1 MLKLFWFPPSP
12 SRVTFVDSG
21 GTLMPCSPS
30 LAIRLLTVLVMIFL
44 TPGLAFYNLSVDPW
58 TFEPTRYGMQ
68 TTPLRA
74 YAHEVPRCYI
84 QNFGSA
90 VSHPDTNEYAAFL
103 QDTVRVAGR
112 LASSLG
118 VRYDLQTFS
127 TKDLVT
133 NPLWPRAGKVPYNN
147 RNVSPRSDLL
157 TRLVTRSRWWCE
169 RAGSSTRAFPRLIRR
184 PLQPT
189 TVLIRST

>member
-1 MLKLFWFPPSP
+1 MF
-12 SRVTFVDSG
+12 G
-21 GTLMPCSPS
+21 GEY
-30 LAIRLLTVLVMIFL
+30 F
-44 TPGLAFYNLSVDPW
+44 FYNLSVDPW
-58 TFEPTRYGMQ
+58 TFEPMRYGVQ

-112 LASSLG
+112 LALSLG
-118 VRYDLQTFS
+118 VRYGPADFQQQGLGNESTLASGWQSSLQQSF
-127 TKDLVT
+127 
-133 NPLWPRAGKVPYNN
+133 RHG
-147 RNVSPRSDLL
+147 SDLL